1 MTINPSTG
9 APSAEIGT
17 PLPAGGTGSSF
28 NYGVID
34 PYGRFIYVSDDVGNT
49 IYGFKI
55 DPATGA
61 LTQIGSGAA
70 ATTNLDEPE
79 QLIID
84 RSGTYMYASNFN
96 GNTVS
101 SYSIDQVTGAL
112 TPLTTSSGPSIHRE
126 RTFLWQIPTTPCRPT
141 RLALRRDHRLRH
153 WHSGRYRHRPVRN
166 GHRCVRRV
174 VNGREQSRQHH
185 LTLHH
190 RVRRLIDGE
199 IAGHC
204 SRRQ

>member
-112 TPLTTSSGPSIHRE
+112 TPLTTIATGSGPFFGTLDPSGTHLFVANTDNTVSTHTIG
-126 RTFLWQIPTTPCRPT
+126 TPARPSAPP
-141 RLALRRDHRLRH
+141 LALRPIPASARSE
-153 WHSGRYRHRPVRN
+153 WP
-166 GHRCVRRV
+166 
-174 VNGREQSRQHH
+174 
-185 LTLHH
+185 
-190 RVRRLIDGE
+190 
-199 IAGHC
+199 
-204 SRRQ
+204 